1 MVTFKTHN
9 SDHETETDR
18 MEGKQKKQWSKILN
32 KKMLSNDTKKIIY
45 IHTRKKNQVNL
56 DNPLT
61 LRLWV

>member
-45 IHTRKKNQVNL
+45 IHTRKKKSSQFG
-56 DNPLT
+56 
-61 LRLWV
+61 